1 MESEPY
7 SLTTINDFNANTK
20 NLVKREQMRKAFSYL
35 SESWNHWLKLKA
47 WEQLQ
52 SESQSERQ

>member
-35 SESWNHWLKLKA
+35 SES
-47 WEQLQ
+47 
-52 SESQSERQ
+52 